1 MKMID
6 KCEANKL
13 ADFYNEI
20 MKIIYSRVNIV
31 ELRKIKSHEL
41 LEVCATFIER
51 VLNDNGYEL
60 VDEDD

>member
-1 MKMID
+1 MKMIE
-6 KCEANKL
+6 KCEANRL
-13 ADFYNEI
+13 ADLYNEI
-20 MKIIYSRVNIV
+20 MKIIFSRENIV

-60 VDEDD
+60 EDD